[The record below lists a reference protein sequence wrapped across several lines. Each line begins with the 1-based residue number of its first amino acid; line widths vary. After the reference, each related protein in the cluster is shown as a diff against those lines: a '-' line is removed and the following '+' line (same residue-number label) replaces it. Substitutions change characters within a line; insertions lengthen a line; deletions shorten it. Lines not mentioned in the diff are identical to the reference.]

1 MSIEICVVLLTLC
14 QPNKINM
21 RLAIFM
27 LLLAF
32 VGCSKENKDPQ
43 EVIESKPLEI
53 SGNEIVNY
61 MTYCNDRFDVCIIYP
76 SNFNAQHEPANG
88 DGRTFR
94 NEIDSAEI
102 VLYGFIDQT
111 NQGLQP
117 QLDLYKEFLE
127 IDSQTKIEN
136 GYEILGQDLET
147 GFKHKERIFIK
158 PDTTAGTYADGT
170 PMNII
175 YSLQFTY
182 PVDKDKKYRKYWS
195 KMIEK
200 LK

>member
-1 MSIEICVVLLTLC
+1 
-14 QPNKINM
+14 M
-21 RLAIFM
+21 RLTIFV
-27 LLLAF
+27 LLLAII
-32 VGCSKENKDPQ
+32 GCKSENKGPQ

-61 MTYCNDRFDVCIIYP
+61 MTYCNDRFDVCMIYP
-76 SNFNAQHEPANG
+76 SNFSAQHEPANG

-127 IDSQTKIEN
+127 IESQNKIEN

-158 PDTTAGTYADGT
+158 PDTTAGSYADGT

-182 PVDKDKKYRKYWS
+182 PVDKDKKYQKYWS